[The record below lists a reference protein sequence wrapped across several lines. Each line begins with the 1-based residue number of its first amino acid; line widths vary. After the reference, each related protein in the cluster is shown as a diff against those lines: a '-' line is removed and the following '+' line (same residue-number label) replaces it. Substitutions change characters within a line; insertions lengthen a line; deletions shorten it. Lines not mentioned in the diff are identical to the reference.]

1 MQLLN
6 HILEKAYGRVESNL
20 CALSDRG
27 WNPPNRRLLDHPDLV
42 GQDQYNGE
50 EQKSVK
56 QVDYWTINTETRF
69 AGTCIDKMIS
79 HQMRNG
85 GIEAHQKRL
94 EESADIGNNLMEAG
108 KGTTGVLVSNG
119 IHSLNDPALV
129 AHIRDKKRVEEEAGK
144 EKANMDRNCLQDLI
158 SKVAQTRTK
167 RGRGEDDAFAKWTT
181 TELSTYLQYKKLPEY
196 GAMPTWVADK
206 RNRCRSIMERKS
218 QNVSPHASDYEGENA
233 LDDEGDASDDEGE
246 G

>member
-27 WNPPNRRLLDHPDLV
+27 WNPPNRKLLDHSDLV
-42 GQDQYNGE
+42 GQEQKNCE
-50 EQKSVK
+50 EQQSVEK
-56 QVDYWTINTETRF
+56 VDYRTLNRENGF
-69 AGTCIDKMIS
+69 AGTCIDKIIS

-129 AHIRDKKRVEEEAGK
+129 AHIRDKKRVE
-144 EKANMDRNCLQDLI
+144 
-158 SKVAQTRTK
+158 
-167 RGRGEDDAFAKWTT
+167 
-181 TELSTYLQYKKLPEY
+181 
-196 GAMPTWVADK
+196 
-206 RNRCRSIMERKS
+206 
-218 QNVSPHASDYEGENA
+218 
-233 LDDEGDASDDEGE
+233 
-246 G
+246 